1 MTRGNTDMT
10 AENCKEKDDN
20 REKYKSNYRLIEVAF
35 PVDAVSKSG
44 SHERYLQGCT
54 PHSLHVW
61 WARRPFSAM
70 RAIVFSSLAPAPS
83 QQAGLADLLTLTD
96 EISASAD
103 PPPLFM
109 NAARD
114 IVLQSHGG
122 RPPLVLDM
130 FGGGGTIALEAA
142 RLGCR
147 AFSLDINPLAYFIQ
161 RTLLQYSQAHPSLV
175 ELIRE

>member
-1 MTRGNTDMT
+1 MI
-10 AENCKEKDDN
+10 AENCREK
-20 REKYKSNYRLIEVAF
+20 EKYKSDYRLIEAAF
-35 PVDAVSKSG
+35 PVDAVSKAG

-83 QQAGLADLLTLTD
+83 QQAALADLLTLTD

-103 PPPLFM
+103 APPLFM

-114 IVLQSHGG
+114 IILQSHGG

-130 FGGGGTIALEAA
+130 FGGGGQL
-142 RLGCR
+142 RWRRHG
-147 AFSLDINPLAYFIQ
+147 SD
-161 RTLLQYSQAHPSLV
+161 V
-175 ELIRE
+175 ELSALTSIHWPISYSAPCFNIHKHIHLLWN